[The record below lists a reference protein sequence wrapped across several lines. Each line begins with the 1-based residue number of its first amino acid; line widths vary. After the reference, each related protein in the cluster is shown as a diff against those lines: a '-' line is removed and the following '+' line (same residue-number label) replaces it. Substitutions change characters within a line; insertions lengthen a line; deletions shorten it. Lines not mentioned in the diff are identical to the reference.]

1 MATVS
6 ISNGEVEEDLLDIPE
21 EDELPKEDLPEED
34 RLEEDLPEED
44 PLEDP
49 EEEQEEL

>member
-34 RLEEDLPEED
+34 RLE
-44 PLEDP
+44 DP